1 MAFVESCPYSLKSA
15 FRLKTPFQE
24 EGRLRWVFAH
34 KSTEHYQVYQCF
46 HNINGFDPQS
56 VRLAHAESIL
66 QR

>member
-1 MAFVESCPYSLKSA
+1 MAFVESGPYTLKSA
-15 FRLKTPFQE
+15 FRHKTPFQE

-34 KSTEHYQVYQCF
+34 KLTEHYVVYQCF
-46 HNINGFDPQS
+46 PNINAFDPQS